1 MNILIVRIRSKHKTM
16 ECIFINE
23 VLLTNEMDAIH

>member
-16 ECIFINE
+16 ECIFTIKFGKI
-23 VLLTNEMDAIH
+23 LYK